1 MLYAKDGIPLLR
13 YGQPVQSERPA
24 ADYVPDL
31 SAMSSQASSEL
42 RDIVERFVSDRD
54 ALLRFYNV
62 QGSKLQFLRLQE
74 FYYAWLDQLEAMP
87 YEELSLEG
95 SIDWHLLNN
104 KLKHLLMLLRR
115 EQCRRQEMAS
125 ILPIMDEVAALQ
137 ESRRQFEDL
146 PPVEISKK
154 LAAMTESLKSARA
167 LNNIGPVSYT
177 HLTLPTNREV

>member
-1 MLYAKDGIPLLR
+1 MLSAKDRIPLLR
-13 YGQPVQSERPA
+13 YGQPVQSERTA

-62 QGSKLQFLRLQE
+62 PGSKLQFLRLQE
-74 FYYAWLDQLEAMP
+74 FYHAWLDKLAAIE
-87 YEELSLEG
+87 YEQLSLEG

-115 EQCRRQEMAS
+115 EQSRRQEMAL
-125 ILPIMDEVAALQ
+125 IMPIMDEVAALQ
-137 ESRRQFEDL
+137 ESRRQFEDV
-146 PPVEISKK
+146 PPVEISNC
-154 LAAMTESLKSARA
+154 LLYTSDAADE
-167 LNNIGPVSYT
+167 
-177 HLTLPTNREV
+177 